1 MPLTLKNTAPQTT
14 IYVIAASDHQV
25 SGNPNENDATNLL
38 SAQNAAAIMHKL
50 NSSGIKVYGALFCGD
65 YTQSHDAAKTA
76 NGIGQLEYY
85 IEHNLGGLTGG
96 DDAMI
101 FVQGNHDLSATPGDS
116 EGLSTGGAHDTAS
129 MF

>member
-65 YTQSHDAAKTA
+65 YTQSHDADLTA
-76 NGIGQLEYY
+76 NGIGQL
-85 IEHNLGGLTGG
+85 
-96 DDAMI
+96 
-101 FVQGNHDLSATPGDS
+101 
-116 EGLSTGGAHDTAS
+116 
-129 MF
+129 